1 MNYSIP
7 TYRCFTAI
15 INPINWQ
22 VMYLKEFVLIFLFS
36 IFNVELAY
44 PSTITEKES
53 KEDSIGGTFTLWRMP
68 EYCSTPEE
76 LSEFVD
82 YTLLKTQELISFY
95 DKGIVDSKGRNEI
108 GYVTGISLGG
118 YMGSGLVEFLPKY
131 KWLILFLGQIAG
143 YNLDYSKTSDPTQF
157 QRISKVREMLDYYRK
172 HPVEK
177 EELYIYYCLYSAS
190 IFCEVIQWSPRIF
203 PYRLIGIEWM
213 FLTKE
218 QAEEYPES
226 LPVAL
231 ETIDNAG
238 SAIRRALFN
247 ILNKKTISELEKEAT
262 VERSNK

>member
-1 MNYSIP
+1 
-7 TYRCFTAI
+7 
-15 INPINWQ
+15 
-22 VMYLKEFVLIFLFS
+22 MYLKEFVLIFLFS

-95 DKGIVDSKGRNEI
+95 DKGMVDSKGRNEI

-131 KWLILFLGQIAG
+131 RWLVLFLGYIAG
-143 YNLDYSKTSDPTQF
+143 YDFSYTRAPDPTQF
-157 QRISKVREMLDYYRK
+157 QSISNIREMLDYYRT
-172 HPVEK
+172 HPVSK
-177 EELYIYYCLYSAS
+177 KELYLYYCLYATSV
-190 IFCEVIQWSPRIF
+190 FCEVAQWAPSIYNNLDGF
-203 PYRLIGIEWM
+203 ECGL
-213 FLTKE
+213 LNKE
-218 QAEEYPES
+218 KLEKYPES

-231 ETIDNAG
+231 ENINQAG
-238 SAIRRALFN
+238 LEISRALFN
-247 ILNKKTISELEKEAT
+247 ILNKKTISELEKENT
-262 VERSNK
+262 N